1 MALHVPRAPGFQSML
16 KEGARFYSGIDE
28 VVIKNIEACKEL
40 SETTKSAYGPNGM
53 NKMVINHIEK
63 LFVTNDAATIMRE
76 VEVQHPAAK
85 LLILASDMQ
94 EKEVGDGTNFVI
106 IFGSQLL
113 QNAADLLQMGLTPI
127 EIIDGYNIALK
138 RVQEILPKLVCSE
151 LKEITNKEM
160 VKRALKS
167 CFSSK
172 QLGNEEF
179 LADLVGNACI
189 QALKEN
195 TTFNVDNV
203 RVCKILGAGVLN
215 STVMKGMILR
225 REVEGSVIKANKCKI
240 ALFSCPIDIASTET
254 KGTVLIKTA
263 NELKNF
269 SRGEEEL
276 LEKQI
281 KSIVDTGCKVVVCGG
296 KVGEM
301 ALHFMNKYNILVVRL
316 LSKFDLRRVAK
327 TVGGTVLAKVMPPNP
342 EEMGY
347 CDNVYVDE
355 VGDASVILFK
365 QDKEEGA
372 ISTIIVRGSTDNIM
386 DDIER
391 SIDDGVNNFKAL
403 TKDGRLLAGAGAV
416 EIELAKQLT
425 SISETYPGLEQY
437 AVKKFAEAFEAI
449 PKTLAENSGHKN
461 TEVLS
466 QLYAAHQ
473 EGKANH
479 GFNIETVDTEVIDV
493 NQKGIFDLYLTKYWG
508 ITYAVKA
515 AISILYVD
523 KLIMA
528 KPAGGPKPKENKDW
542 DNDD

>member
-1 MALHVPRAPGFQSML
+1 M
-16 KEGARFYSGIDE
+16 
-28 VVIKNIEACKEL
+28 
-40 SETTKSAYGPNGM
+40 
-53 NKMVINHIEK
+53 
-63 LFVTNDAATIMRE
+63 
-76 VEVQHPAAK
+76 
-85 LLILASDMQ
+85 
-94 EKEVGDGTNFVI
+94 
-106 IFGSQLL
+106 
-113 QNAADLLQMGLTPI
+113 
-127 EIIDGYNIALK
+127 
-138 RVQEILPKLVCSE
+138 
-151 LKEITNKEM
+151 
-160 VKRALKS
+160 
-167 CFSSK
+167 
-172 QLGNEEF
+172 
-179 LADLVGNACI
+179 
-189 QALKEN
+189 
-195 TTFNVDNV
+195 
-203 RVCKILGAGVLN
+203 LN

-403 TKDGRLLAGAGAV
+403 TK
-416 EIELAKQLT
+416 
-425 SISETYPGLEQY
+425 
-437 AVKKFAEAFEAI
+437 
-449 PKTLAENSGHKN
+449 
-461 TEVLS
+461 
-466 QLYAAHQ
+466 
-473 EGKANH
+473 
-479 GFNIETVDTEVIDV
+479 V
-493 NQKGIFDLYLTKYWG
+493 N
-508 ITYAVKA
+508 
-515 AISILYVD
+515 
-523 KLIMA
+523 
-528 KPAGGPKPKENKDW
+528 
-542 DNDD
+542 

>member
-1 MALHVPRAPGFQSML
+1 MALHVPKAPGFQSML
-16 KEGARFYSGIDE
+16 KDGARFYSGIDE
-28 VVIKNIEACKEL
+28 VALKNIEACKEL
-40 SETTKSAYGPNGM
+40 ADTTKSAYGPNGM

-63 LFVTNDAATIMRE
+63 LFVTNDAATMMRE

-85 LLILASDMQ
+85 LILMASDMQ
-94 EKEVGDGTNFVI
+94 EKEVGDGTNFVL
-106 IFGSQLL
+106 IFAGQLL
-113 QNAADLLQMGLTPI
+113 QNAADLLSMGLSPV
-127 EIIDGYNIALK
+127 EIIDGYNLALN
-138 RVQEILPKLVCSE
+138 RALEILPKLVCAEVKDLHNQE
-151 LKEITNKEM
+151 LVRK
-160 VKRALKS
+160 ALKS

-179 LADLVGNACI
+179 LSELVGNACMK
-189 QALKEN
+189 ALKDN
-195 TTFNVDNV
+195 QTFNVDNV
-203 RVCKILGAGVLN
+203 RVCKILGSGVLN
-215 STVMKGMILR
+215 STVMQGMVLK
-225 REVEGSVIKANKCKI
+225 REVEGTTARTTKAKI
-240 ALFSCPIDIASTET
+240 AIYSCPIDISTTET
-254 KGTVLIKTA
+254 KGTVLIKNA
-263 NELKNF
+263 EELKSF
-269 SRGEEEL
+269 SRGEEDL

-281 KSIVDTGCKVVVCGG
+281 KAICDAGAKVVVCGG

-301 ALHFMNKYNILVVRL
+301 ALHFLNKYQIMAVRV

-327 TVGGTVLAKVMPPNP
+327 TVNATVLPKIIPPTP

-355 VGDASVILFK
+355 VGDVPVILFK

-391 SIDDGVNNFKAL
+391 SIDDGVNNFKGL
-403 TKDGRLLAGAGAV
+403 TKEGRLLPGAGAT
-416 EIELAKQLT
+416 EIELAKQLA

-437 AVKKFAEAFEAI
+437 AVKKFGEAFEAI
-449 PKTLAENSGHKN
+449 PKTLAENSGKKS

-473 EGKANH
+473 EGKVNQ
-479 GFNIETVDTEVIDV
+479 GFNIEEDSDVLDV
-493 NQKGIFDLYLTKYWG
+493 NQKGIYDLYLTKYWG
-508 ITYAVKA
+508 ITYATKA
-515 AISILYVD
+515 AISVLYVD
-523 KLIMA
+523 KIIMA

>member
-1 MALHVPRAPGFQSML
+1 MALHVPKAPGFASML
-16 KEGARFYSGIDE
+16 KEGARFYSGLDE
-28 VVIKNIEACKEL
+28 VAFKNIDACKEL

-76 VEVQHPAAK
+76 IEIQHPAAK
-85 LLILASDMQ
+85 LLIMASDMQ

-106 IFGSQLL
+106 IFAGQLL
-113 QNAADLLQMGLTPI
+113 QNAGDLLNMGLSPV
-127 EIIDGYNIALK
+127 EIIDGYSIALK
-138 RVQEILPKLVCSE
+138 KVQELLPKLICHETKE
-151 LKEITNKEM
+151 LSDITN

-172 QLGNEEF
+172 QLGNEDF
-179 LADLVGNACI
+179 LAELVGSACI
-189 QALKEN
+189 KALKEN
-195 TTFNVDNV
+195 TAFNVDNV
-203 RVCKILGAGVLN
+203 RVCKILGSGVLN
-215 STVMKGMILR
+215 STVMKGMVLK
-225 REVEGSVIKANKCKI
+225 REVEGNTIKVTNAKI

-254 KGTVLIKTA
+254 KGTVLIKSA
-263 NELKNF
+263 EELKNF
-269 SRGEEEL
+269 SRGEEDL

-281 KSIVDTGCKVVVCGG
+281 KSIVETGVKVVVCGG

-301 ALHFMNKYNILVVRL
+301 ALHFLNKYEIMAVRV

-327 TVGGTVLAKVMPPNP
+327 TVGGTVLPKVMPPTA
-342 EEMGY
+342 EEMGF
-347 CDNVYVDE
+347 CDNVYIDE
-355 VGDASVILFK
+355 VGDVPVILFK
-365 QDKEEGA
+365 QNKDEGA
-372 ISTIIVRGSTDNIM
+372 ISTIVVRGSTDNIM

-403 TKDGRLLAGAGAV
+403 TKDGRLLPGAGAV
-416 EIELAKQLT
+416 EIELAKQLS

-437 AVKKFAEAFEAI
+437 AIKKFAEAFEVI

-473 EGKANH
+473 EGKANF
-479 GFNIETVDTEVIDV
+479 GFNIEGEPQVVDV
-493 NQKGIFDLYLTKYWG
+493 NEKGIYDLYLTKYWG

-515 AISILYVD
+515 AISVLYVD
-523 KLIMA
+523 KIIMA
-528 KPAGGPKPKENKDW
+528 KQAGGPKPKENKDW